1 MTINILLF
9 LLQVFLRTSSIFIA
23 IITLYYV
30 FGLVKFIYDAVN
42 FLGKDALK
50 FGIMLFIVFLA
61 ISIPANLALF
71 YVIW

>member
-1 MTINILLF
+1 MTTNILLF